1 MACKECGGNGGHHKP
16 GCGMSPAVLQINNK
30 DCTLFHSVTIPA
42 IMGDETENPPANGL
56 YKNVLLYYE
65 ASGNA
70 YFYSS
75 DGIPTKLTYAT
86 TDYNALTNKPTI
98 NGVTLEGALTPANL
112 GININDATLTIK
124 QGNTTLGTFS
134 ANASENVEINVSDIY
149 EIVTIEDESSYYEVY
164 KNGVLI
170 EDPAEAY
177 RAIFEDAAPQE
188 IRWRKSPGA
197 VCYHKCLGTVLNF
210 IGGSGSGSDECGY
223 EALIYSLELNSDG
236 DFSVSSG
243 EITFN
248 TNLRLGLLYS
258 GGTFIPNGTY
268 TVRSENPVYGTSG
281 TNYNMLNQYFVQHG
295 EGYNSALSATYG
307 QTGHRLVLGDADFDT
322 ENGQTVL
329 RMSLMNV
336 SRQEIY
342 SIIFRSDSTY
352 TVTNRYK
359 ITTTD
364 LMGA

>member
-1 MACKECGGNGGHHKP
+1 MGCNCGKPKCDGH
-16 GCGMSPAVLQINNK
+16 CNASPAVLQINNPSE
-30 DCTLFHSVTIPA
+30 CVLFHKVEIPASMGNEITIPP
-42 IMGDETENPPANGL
+42 DPGL

-65 ASGNA
+65 ATGNA

-75 DGIPTKLTYAT
+75 DGIPTPISY
-86 TDYNALTNKPTI
+86 TDYTRLTNKPSI
-98 NGVTLEGALTPANL
+98 NGVMLVGNKTLDDL

-124 QGNTTLGTFS
+124 QGETTLGTFS
-134 ANASENVEINVSDIY
+134 ANASENAEINIGDIY
-149 EIVTIEDESSYYEVY
+149 EIVTIAGEVNDHYEVY

-170 EDPAEAY
+170 EDRTEAY

-188 IRWRKSPGA
+188 IRWRESPGA

-223 EALIYSLELNSDG
+223 EARIYSLALYSDG

-268 TVRSENPVYGTSG
+268 TVRSGNPVYGTSG
-281 TNYNMLNQYFVQHG
+281 TNYNKLNQYFVQHG
-295 EGYNSALSATYG
+295 EGYNSALSATYE
-307 QTGHRLVLGDADFDT
+307 QSGHRLVLGDAGYDT
-322 ENGQTVL
+322 ENGQTVI

>member
-1 MACKECGGNGGHHKP
+1 MGCNCGKPKCDGH
-16 GCGMSPAVLQINNK
+16 CNASPAVLQINNPSE
-30 DCTLFHSVTIPA
+30 CVLFHKVEIPASMGNEITIPP
-42 IMGDETENPPANGL
+42 DPGL
-56 YKNVLLYYE
+56 YKK
-65 ASGNA
+65 GNK
-70 YFYSS
+70 SL
-75 DGIPTKLTYAT
+75 D
-86 TDYNALTNKPTI
+86 D
-98 NGVTLEGALTPANL
+98 L
-112 GININDATLTIK
+112 GININDATLTVK
-124 QGNTTLGTFS
+124 QGETTLGTFS
-134 ANASENVEINVSDIY
+134 ANASENAEINIGDIY
-149 EIVTIEDESSYYEVY
+149 EIVTIAGEVNDHYEVY

-170 EDPAEAY
+170 EDRTEAY

-188 IRWRKSPGA
+188 IRWRESPGA

-223 EALIYSLELNSDG
+223 EARIYSLALYSDG

-248 TNLRLGLLYS
+248 TNLRLGSLYS
-258 GGTFIPNGTY
+258 GETFIPNGTY
-268 TVRSENPVYGTSG
+268 EVRSENPVYGTSG
-281 TNYNMLNQYFVQHG
+281 TNYNMLILYFIHRA
-295 EGYNSALSATYG
+295 EGYNAALSATYG
-307 QTGHRLVLGDADFDT
+307 QTGHRLVLGNIDYDT

>member
-1 MACKECGGNGGHHKP
+1 MGCNCGKPKCDGH
-16 GCGMSPAVLQINNK
+16 CNASPAVLQINNPSE
-30 DCTLFHSVTIPA
+30 CVLFHKVEIPASMGSEITIPP
-42 IMGDETENPPANGL
+42 EPGL

-65 ASGNA
+65 ATGSS

-75 DGIPTKLTYAT
+75 DGIPTPISY
-86 TDYNALTNKPTI
+86 TDYTRLTNKPSI
-98 NGVTLEGALTPANL
+98 NGVMLVGNKTLDDL

-124 QGNTTLGTFS
+124 QGDATLGTFS
-134 ANASENVEINVSDIY
+134 ANASENAEINVGDIY
-149 EIVTIEDESSYYEVY
+149 EIVTTTGEESDLYEVY

-170 EDPAEAY
+170 EDSTEAY

-188 IRWRKSPGA
+188 IRWRENPGA

-210 IGGSGSGSDECGY
+210 IGGNGSESDECGY
-223 EALIYSLELNSDG
+223 EALIYSLALDSNG
-236 DFSVSSG
+236 AFSVSNG
-243 EITFN
+243 EITFSI
-248 TNLRLGLLYS
+248 NLRLGLLYS

-268 TVRSENPVYGTSG
+268 RVDGENPVYRASD
-281 TNYNMLNQYFVQHG
+281 TNYDKLSLYFVQRG
-295 EGYNSALSATYG
+295 EGYNTALSASYG
-307 QTGHRLVLGDADFDT
+307 QTGHRLVLGNIDYDT

-336 SRQEIY
+336 SLQEIY

>member
-1 MACKECGGNGGHHKP
+1 MGCNCGKPKCDGH
-16 GCGMSPAVLQINNK
+16 CNASPAVLQINNPSE
-30 DCTLFHSVTIPA
+30 CVLFHKVEIPASMGNEITIPP
-42 IMGDETENPPANGL
+42 EPGL

-65 ASGNA
+65 ATGSS

-75 DGIPTKLTYAT
+75 DGIPTPISY
-86 TDYNALTNKPTI
+86 TDYTRLTNKPSI
-98 NGVTLEGALTPANL
+98 NGVMLVGNKSLDDL

-124 QGNTTLGTFS
+124 QGETTLGTFS
-134 ANASENVEINVSDIY
+134 ANASENAEINVGDIY
-149 EIVTIEDESSYYEVY
+149 EIVPVEGESGHYEVY

-188 IRWRKSPGA
+188 IRWRENPGA

-210 IGGSGSGSDECGY
+210 IGGNGSGSDECGY
-223 EALIYSLELNSDG
+223 EARIYSLALDSDG
-236 DFSVSSG
+236 IFSESSS
-243 EITFN
+243 EITFSI
-248 TNLRLGLLYS
+248 NLWLGLLYS
-258 GGTFIPNGTY
+258 GGTFFPNGTY
-268 TVRSENPVYGTSG
+268 TVKGENPVYRTSG
-281 TNYNMLNQYFVQHG
+281 TNYDKLSQYFVQRG
-295 EGYNSALSATYG
+295 EGYNVALSASYG
-307 QTGHRLVLGDADFDT
+307 QTGHRLVLGNIDYDT

-336 SRQEIY
+336 SLQEIY

>member
-1 MACKECGGNGGHHKP
+1 MGCNCGKPKCDGH
-16 GCGMSPAVLQINNK
+16 CNASPAVLQINNPSG
-30 DCTLFHSVTIPA
+30 CVLFHKVEISASMGNEITIPP
-42 IMGDETENPPANGL
+42 EPGL

-65 ASGNA
+65 ATGNA

-75 DGIPTKLTYAT
+75 DGIPTPISY
-86 TDYNALTNKPTI
+86 TDYVRLMNKPSI
-98 NGVTLEGALTPANL
+98 NGVTLVGNKSLGDL
-112 GININDATLTIK
+112 GININDATLTVK
-124 QGNTTLGTFS
+124 QGETTLGTFS
-134 ANASENVEINVSDIY
+134 ANASENAEINVGDIY
-149 EIVTIEDESSYYEVY
+149 EIVPIAGESDRYGVY

-188 IRWRKSPGA
+188 IRWRENPGA

-210 IGGSGSGSDECGY
+210 IGGTGSGSDECGY
-223 EALIYSLELNSDG
+223 DARIYSLALNSDG
-236 DFSVSSG
+236 TFSVSSG
-243 EITFN
+243 EIAFR
-248 TNLRLGLLYS
+248 TNLELDFLYRGES
-258 GGTFIPNGTY
+258 FLPNGTY

-281 TNYNMLNQYFVQHG
+281 TNYNMLNQYFMQRG
-295 EGYNSALSATYG
+295 ESGNVALSVTYG
-307 QTGHRLVLGDADFDT
+307 QSGHRLVLGDIDFDT
-322 ENGQTVL
+322 ENGQTVF
-329 RMSLMNV
+329 RMGLMNV

>member
-1 MACKECGGNGGHHKP
+1 MNCNKPCSFKKCPKVPKHGCDCCPFRKVVIPEVLGDDSEGSDYAPENGAYQNALVEYK
-16 GCGMSPAVLQINNK
+16 
-30 DCTLFHSVTIPA
+30 
-42 IMGDETENPPANGL
+42 ANGAM
-56 YKNVLLYYE
+56 YI
-65 ASGNA
+65 
-70 YFYSS
+70 YSS
-75 DGIPTKLTYAT
+75 DGIYTKVTGRGGAS
-86 TDYNALTNKPTI
+86 DYGALANKPSI
-98 NGVTLEGALTPANL
+98 NGHELVGNKSLDDL
-112 GININDATLTIK
+112 GIDINDATLTVK
-124 QGNTTLGTFS
+124 QGETTLGTFS
-134 ANASENVEINVSDIY
+134 ANASENVEINVGDIY
-149 EIVTIEDESSYYEVY
+149 EIVTIAGEVNDHYEVY

-170 EDPAEAY
+170 EDRTEAY

-188 IRWRKSPGA
+188 IRWRESPGA

-223 EALIYSLELNSDG
+223 EARIYSLALYSDG

-295 EGYNSALSATYG
+295 EGYNSALSVTYE
-307 QTGHRLVLGDADFDT
+307 QSGHRLVLGDAGYDT
-322 ENGQTVL
+322 ENGQTVI
-329 RMSLMNV
+329 RMDLMNV

-359 ITTTD
+359 ITTTG
-364 LMGA
+364 LMNA